1 MGCSSLFIAFIR
13 TGAFQVRP
21 AYSSISADVP
31 QGSTVAKSKAKISK
45 VKTISKEIEAPTIL
59 VNSSIAQK
67 NQGDS
72 DDSDPVVLKVRWLG
86 LVGTSI
92 QFLKHKQA
100 VFRSAPAS
108 LNASHSNYA
117 ASSCRPEWKIALVC
131 IFRWIRN
138 VFDWILIVFRWAL
151 IMCVIWTNLSCL
163 SAIRAQDCHCSW
175 VQYSQHHNHSL

>member
-1 MGCSSLFIAFIR
+1 MSCLFIAFIR
-13 TGAFQVRP
+13 TGAFRVRS
-21 AYSSISADVP
+21 AYSIIPADVP
-31 QGSTVAKSKAKISK
+31 QGLTVAKPKTKISK
-45 VKTISKEIEAPTIL
+45 VKTKSKEIGAPTTL
-59 VNSSIAQK
+59 VTSSIAPK
-67 NQGDS
+67 NHEDS
-72 DDSDPVVLKVRWLG
+72 NDSADPVVLKVRWLG

-175 VQYSQHHNHSL
+175 LEY